1 MNKISRTLLNIALF
15 FGFCGSLG
23 LAQTNQEQRVFAGT
37 VTNNSAVL
45 KAFRV
50 TTSLISTQ
58 IIRLPPRLATNSV
71 YGTNGVIV
79 RLRTNVWSYT
89 NLVFDSF
96 VPDSLAQL
104 VWTNFTAL
112 TNDRDMRI
120 WSTRTHPIEWP
131 TNPPIV
137 TWNRNSLIWG
147 MRGMTALSPSWAGQ
161 GAVGQ
166 VPLTALTR
174 RHVYARGHGMG
185 ADGFHDGFAGKK
197 AWFLTTN
204 DTLITVA
211 IRRSVVR
218 ITPGTNQ
225 AHRDYTILL
234 LDQDLPET
242 IEPMAVTS
250 VESVQKYY
258 LNAKQGTAN
267 LPIFE
272 VEQTGNVSS
281 GVAPFKVNTWKGG
294 DSGSANMIPLPG
306 QLVFFSGRST
316 SGPTADMQADMDQLC
331 RLEGL
336 NPAKY
341 QMRWVDLGKFSSN

>member
-1 MNKISRTLLNIALF
+1 MKLIPKTILGLGAWL
-15 FGFCGSLG
+15 SLSNG
-23 LAQTNQEQRVFAGT
+23 LVLAQTNQEVRVFAGMI
-37 VTNNSAVL
+37 TNNAAIL

-58 IIRLPPRLATNSV
+58 VLRLPPQLATNSV
-71 YGTNGVIV
+71 YGTNGVII
-79 RLRTNVWSYT
+79 RMRTNSWSYT

-96 VPDSLAQL
+96 VPNSLAHL
-104 VWTNFTAL
+104 VWTNFTAH

-120 WSTRTHPIEWP
+120 WSARTHPIEWP

-137 TWNRNSLIWG
+137 TWNRQSLIWG
-147 MRGMTALSPSWAGQ
+147 MHGLTALSPSWAGQ

-204 DTLITVA
+204 DTLVTVT

-218 ITPGTNQ
+218 ITPGPDQ

-234 LDQDLPET
+234 LDQDLPAS

-250 VESVQKYY
+250 IESVQKNY
-258 LNAKQGTAN
+258 LSAKLGTAN
-267 LPIFE
+267 LPVFE
-272 VEQTGNVSS
+272 VEQSGNVSAS
-281 GVAPFKVNTWKGG
+281 VPPLKVNTWKGG

-316 SGPTADMQADMDQLC
+316 SGPSAAMQADMDELC

-341 QMRWVDLGKFSSN
+341 QLHWVDLEKVAGQ